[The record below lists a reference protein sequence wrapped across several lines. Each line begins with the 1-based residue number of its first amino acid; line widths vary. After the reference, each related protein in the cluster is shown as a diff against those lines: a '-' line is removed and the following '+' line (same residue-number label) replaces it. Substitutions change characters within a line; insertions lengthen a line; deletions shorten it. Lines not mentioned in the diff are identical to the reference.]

1 MSKQLESMQ
10 SILRERYIY
19 EGTMNNAEM
28 DCYNRLVP
36 SEQMELD
43 KWDQH
48 GKVPHGVFAE

>member
-1 MSKQLESMQ
+1 MSKQLEKKE

-19 EGTMNNAEM
+19 EGTMSNAEM
-28 DCYNRLVP
+28 ACYTRLLP
-36 SEQMELD
+36 SQQMELD